1 MARRPQHND
10 LLAPEFLA
18 ALPANPVSC
27 MPGNWRHGAVHALQ
41 VPTTQRWACRRSA
54 GCRRRRRR
62 RLLTSAR
69 PPPLSQVLTPS
80 QLHILRQQIEAL
92 RRINVQLRALKY
104 RARTGREDPGA
115 AAGGRGGG
123 SGRGRGRFLLALR
136 WVLQAARNRW
146 KRLRPRPLPA
156 GPQVQALWLAGGG
169 AGQGRGA
176 AGAPLP

>member
-1 MARRPQHND
+1 MRLEWGGLESASLP
-10 LLAPEFLA
+10 AAA
-18 ALPANPVSC
+18 ALV
-27 MPGNWRHGAVHALQ
+27 VQ
-41 VPTTQRWACRRSA
+41 VPTEPPVWADVYDQPGRPLVLDIGCGYGRFLLALRCA
-54 GCRRRRRR
+54 GCA
-62 RLLTSAR
+62 T
-69 PPPLSQVLTPS
+69 Q
-80 QLHILRQQIEAL
+80 
-92 RRINVQLRALKY
+92 
-104 RARTGREDPGA
+104 
-115 AAGGRGGG
+115 GGC